1 MLDIG
6 MDYALKGVLFRFPSL
21 GPEAELMCLGV
32 FSRSL
37 PATPG
42 ISQAMN
48 TYSGPGLAEIPNIEI
63 AVKNVVFSTRTTGPF
78 SIRVQDISEY
88 RHLPSGDL

>member
-48 TYSGPGLAEIPNIEI
+48 AFSGPGLAGNHSFPRLLRQKQ
-63 AVKNVVFSTRTTGPF
+63 AVVPYQHF
-78 SIRVQDISEY
+78 
-88 RHLPSGDL
+88 